1 MKNLCRQFA
10 EWLESEP
17 SALTETWRAHL
28 EACAVCRTLW
38 QQEQTYRTLLKQ
50 VRSEPVPAC
59 QLRWETIASRLET
72 RPQRRIF
79 WAPQLAWG
87 LGMALAV
94 GIATGLWFQTTP
106 RSQNPDSAVRVSQ
119 PESTSSAGIE
129 GHWEPA
135 TSEVQPSAV
144 AEPVL
149 TEPNP
154 THSDGESET
163 SPKAVQKAYQIARAP
178 EPTPGRGWTRPSPS
192 QITMLSPEPIEPLDD
207 APQAEYLP
215 VRYGALTATAES
227 AGGAPAENQHAME
240 GTDENAIICSF

>member
-10 EWLESEP
+10 EWLEREP
-17 SALTETWRAHL
+17 SALTETWRVHL
-28 EACAVCRTLW
+28 EACATCRTLW

-79 WAPQLAWG
+79 WTPQLAWG
-87 LGMALAV
+87 LGALLAV
-94 GIATGLWFQTTP
+94 GVAMGLWFQTTP
-106 RSQNPDSAVRVSQ
+106 RSQNPDSAVQVSQ

-129 GHWEPA
+129 LRWESA
-135 TSEVQPSAV
+135 GSEALPFAV

-154 THSDGESET
+154 AYSDGKPET
-163 SPKAVQKAYQIARAP
+163 SPKALQKPHQIARAP
-178 EPTPGRGWTRPSPS
+178 EPTTGRRWTRPSPS
-192 QITMLSPEPIEPLDD
+192 QITMLSPEPIVPLDNT
-207 APQAEYLP
+207 PQAEYLP
-215 VRYGALTATAES
+215 VHYGEREVVARVV
-227 AGGAPAENQHAME
+227 GGAPLENQHAME
-240 GTDENAIICSF
+240 ETDENAIICSF